1 MIDQIEGVTRFFPKH
16 EPQRIGVLT
25 SLERELEKQLSLLAS
40 VALEL
45 ADRYPYSLLEISV

>member
-25 SLERELEKQLSLLAS
+25 SLERELEKRLSLLAT

-45 ADRYPYSLLEISV
+45 AQTCPYSMLEISV